1 MEHTLMSQQKKETT
15 PAERP
20 WPPPQGEWTY
30 EDWLKLPDDGYR
42 YEVINGVLYMT
53 PPPRP
58 RHQRVSF
65 RLARRL
71 SDFAEEH
78 HLGEVLVA
86 PIGVRLP
93 NQPVPFQ
100 PDILFIRAE
109 RLDIIGEENVEGV
122 PDLIVEILSPS
133 NWLYDR
139 REKMKVYEE
148 AGVPEYWIVDPRTRT
163 VEVYVLEE
171 GAFLQVGQYG
181 AGEVARSQ
189 VLAGF
194 EVLVDEIFPD

>member
-1 MEHTLMSQQKKETT
+1 MARTLTARREKESAPT
-15 PAERP
+15 ERP
-20 WPPPQGEWTY
+20 WPPPQGDWTY

-58 RHQRVSF
+58 QHQRVSA
-65 RLARRL
+65 RLAHRL
-71 SDFAEEH
+71 LNFVEEH
-78 HLGEVLVA
+78 ALGEVLYA
-86 PIGVRLP
+86 PIGVQLP

-109 RLDIIGEENVEGV
+109 RLDIIGEKNVEGV
-122 PDLIVEILSPS
+122 PDLIIEILSPS

-139 REKMKVYEE
+139 REKMEVYEE
-148 AGVPEYWIVDPRTRT
+148 AGVPEYWIVDPRIR
-163 VEVYVLEE
+163 VIEVYVLEE
-171 GAFLQVGQYG
+171 GGFLQKGEYG
-181 AGEVARSQ
+181 PGEVARSQ